1 MLCCL
6 LGDEVISAELIIAV
20 VVGILL
26 NFILSFVKQ
35 FLFGLRMDLD
45 RDIEARLERLTLLDN
60 KNWKKDKMRLE
71 FARGFIPFAQ
81 LLSIFI
87 EMYQMNKFIKNNK
100 GSDALDYLI
109 DVAEKRLAS

>member
-1 MLCCL
+1 M
-6 LGDEVISAELIIAV
+6 ISIELIIIIII
-20 VVGILL
+20 GILL

-45 RDIEARLERLTLLDN
+45 RDIEARVAKLTLLDN

-71 FARGFIPFAQ
+71 FARGFIPYAQ

-87 EMYQMNKFIKNNK
+87 EMYQMEKYIKNNK
-100 GSDALDYLI
+100 GSDSLDYLI
-109 DVAEKRLAS
+109 DVAEKRLTS